1 MRLKRIELAGF
12 KSFVDP
18 TKIEIGE
25 GITSIVGPNGSGK
38 SNIVDALRWVLG
50 EHSAKQLRGG
60 VMDDLIFQGSDSR
73 SPVAMC
79 DVELTFAVQPGQ
91 LPSPYHEMDE
101 IRIRRRMHRESGSDA
116 FINGKMVRLKDI
128 IDLFLD
134 TGISTRA
141 YAIIEQGS
149 IARMLT
155 AKPEERRELLEEA
168 AGVVKYRH
176 RRREAERKMK
186 DTRQN
191 LERVTDL
198 LEEVATQC
206 RSLKQQASR
215 AERFK
220 TMQDEFKDLQA
231 ISFGIRYRQAEAQL
245 SEVRRELDEAR
256 TGEAGLASAHAQIER
271 DLADARQATIRHEE
285 GVQAL
290 QDRLRQGEQERARWQ
305 QELER
310 LAGERRLLA
319 ERRGMLEQRIA
330 EAGERL
336 TQLGQEEEELAAKLA
351 EQDDAALKSRL
362 AQAQQALEVARTH
375 YAEQSLQRDT
385 LLSDYERIRHAFED
399 AGQRRQQTET
409 AITRL
414 QERQQRLQEQMD
426 RTREQAQQADAAHA
440 EAKAAI
446 DAVSSRVQ
454 KSEQA
459 LQQAQQA
466 LDASRTE
473 REASSQALG
482 EHESTVRELSG
493 RCQELRAQLSGQ
505 EVPDDLRELIRSK
518 GGIWIDEKLQVPE
531 GLELAVAA
539 ALRGRAAD
547 ARMPTNPDMAA
558 WREALDKASDAPI
571 ALYTDKAGGA
581 EAAPN
586 SLAAALHLAAEH
598 PLHQLFATVSLVDD
612 ILAGA
617 PEGRCVVNRAG
628 WRREADGWLV
638 PPAGNQTARR
648 LTLTRQL
655 HDAETRLQ
663 AETAALETARA
674 RFEAAEQALTERQ
687 LAWQQCHLQTTE
699 DQSARHDRQAAAQRL
714 QTEAETI
721 RERLAR
727 LQAEQQE
734 MGEELDHWQQQ
745 LAGQSTLDRRELDV
759 ARESLDKQSESMKQ
773 AEHAMSE
780 AREDVAAAE
789 QAMALFSQAQQALL
803 RERERLQAEQARL
816 SRQSE
821 EDNERMIRT
830 GEELAQSE
838 HHADLDRHLAEAV
851 AQVDGMHRELSE
863 LRQHGHA
870 LQQSAHE
877 QEQAERQARQRL
889 QEGATR
895 RQEMDVRIAADEAR
909 LQDLADEIGQRCHTS
924 TAELLQRLQ
933 GMDEP
938 PDPEVVL
945 RQARDME
952 ERLERF
958 GPVNLLAIEEYE
970 QAAERERFLSEQARD
985 LEASL
990 ETLTETI
997 ARIDRTTRQRF
1008 KEVFEQT
1015 NALFQQ
1021 TFPRLFG
1028 GGRAELRLDAD
1039 DVLTA
1044 GVEVI
1049 AQPPGKRLQDVSL
1062 LSGGEKALTAVALVF
1077 SIFRIKPA
1085 PFCILDEV
1093 DAPMDDA
1100 NVGRFGEM
1108 VRELTEDV
1116 QFLAITHNKITMQLA
1131 DRLIGV
1137 SMPEPGVSRIVGV
1150 EMDAPGS
1157 PA

>member
-79 DVELTFAVQPGQ
+79 DVELTFAVKPGQ

-128 IDLFLD
+128 VDLFLD

-141 YAIIEQGS
+141 YAIIEQGA
-149 IARMLT
+149 IARMIT
-155 AKPEERRELLEEA
+155 AKAEERRELLEEA

-231 ISFGIRYRQAEAQL
+231 LSFGFRYQQAQAQL
-245 SEVRRELDEAR
+245 SGRRRELDEAK
-256 TGEAGLASAHAQIER
+256 TAEAELASRHAQIEHT
-271 DLADARQATIRHEE
+271 LADARQGSIRHEE
-285 GVQAL
+285 QVQDL
-290 QDRLRQGEQERARWQ
+290 QDRLRLAEQARARWQ
-305 QELER
+305 QETER
-310 LAGERRLLA
+310 LAGERRLLS
-319 ERRGMLEQRIA
+319 ERKAMLEQRVA

-336 TQLGQEEEELAAKLA
+336 ATLAREEVELAGRLA
-351 EQDDAALKSRL
+351 EQNDEALKSRL
-362 AQAQQALEVARTH
+362 AEGQQTLETARNH
-375 YAEQSLQRDT
+375 YAEQSRQRDE
-385 LLSDYERIRHAFED
+385 LLSAYEGIRHAFED
-399 AGQRRQQTET
+399 AGHRKEQIR
-409 AITRL
+409 ASLARL
-414 QERQQRLQEQMD
+414 QERQQRLN
-426 RTREQAQQADAAHA
+426 EQAARTEDEHRQADAAHA
-440 EAKAAI
+440 EAKGAI
-446 DAVSSRVQ
+446 DALAQRLEQ
-454 KSEQA
+454 AEQA
-459 LQQAQQA
+459 LTGAQQA
-466 LDASRTE
+466 LDASREE
-473 REASSQALG
+473 REAASLALNAG
-482 EHESTVRELSG
+482 ESRVRELSG
-493 RCQELRAQLSGQ
+493 QSQELRAQLSGQ
-505 EVPDDLRELIRSK
+505 DVPAALRGLIRDQ
-518 GGIWIDEKLQVPE
+518 GGLWVDEQLQVPE
-531 GLELAVAA
+531 GLEPAVAA

-547 ARMPTNPDMAA
+547 ARMPPDAGPDA
-558 WREALDKASDAPI
+558 WREAMAQAADAPI
-571 ALYTDKAGGA
+571 ALYTGQ
-581 EAAPN
+581 AAPSAAVAE
-586 SLAAALHLAAEH
+586 SLSTLLQLDAGH
-598 PLHQLFATVSLVDD
+598 PLYRMFAAVVLVDD
-612 ILAGA
+612 IMDAPAGVCA
-617 PEGRCVVNRAG
+617 VSRAG

-648 LTLTRQL
+648 LAMKRQLREAEARLQDETLTL
-655 HDAETRLQ
+655 DK
-663 AETAALETARA
+663 ARA
-674 RFEAAEQALTERQ
+674 RFDAAEQTLTAQ
-687 LAWQQCHLQTTE
+687 QITWQQRHLETTE
-699 DQSARHDRQAAAQRL
+699 AQSALHNGQAAEQRL
-714 QTEAETI
+714 RAGAETL
-721 RERLAR
+721 RERLER
-727 LQAEQQE
+727 LGHEQQE
-734 MGEELDHWQQQ
+734 LGEELAQWQGQ
-745 LAGQSTLDRRELDV
+745 LDGQATLDRSELDG
-759 ARESLDKQSESMKQ
+759 AREALDRQSESMKQ
-773 AEHAMSE
+773 AEQAMGQ
-780 AREDVAAAE
+780 AREGVAAAE
-789 QAMALFSQAQQALL
+789 QALALFNQSQQSLL
-803 RERERLQAEQARL
+803 RERERLQGEQARL
-816 SRQSE
+816 HKQSE
-821 EDNERMIRT
+821 EDRQRMVRT
-830 GEELAQSE
+830 EAELSQSESHDELDRQLAQAAADVDRM
-838 HHADLDRHLAEAV
+838 HA
-851 AQVDGMHRELSE
+851 ELSE
-863 LRQHGHA
+863 LRQQGHA
-870 LQQSAHE
+870 LQQGAHE
-877 QEQAERQARQRL
+877 QEQTERKARQQW
-889 QEGATR
+889 QEGISR
-895 RQEMDVRIAADEAR
+895 RQEVAVRIAADEAR
-909 LQDLADEIGQRCHTS
+909 LQDLGEEIAQRCHLS
-924 TAELLQRLQ
+924 VEALSARID
-933 GMDEP
+933 GMDET
-938 PDPEVVL
+938 PDPETVL
-945 RQARDME
+945 ARARDME

-970 QAAERERFLSEQARD
+970 QAAERERFLSEQGKD

-990 ETLTETI
+990 ETLGETI

-1008 KEVFEQT
+1008 RDVFEQT
-1015 NALFQQ
+1015 NVLFQQ

-1028 GGRAELRLDAD
+1028 GGRAELRLDSD

-1108 VRELTEDV
+1108 VRELTEHV

-1150 EMDAPGS
+1150 EMDAKPS
-1157 PA
+1157 

>member
-18 TKIEIGE
+18 TKIELGE

-73 SPVAMC
+73 APVAMC
-79 DVELTFAVQPGQ
+79 DVELTFAVKPGQ
-91 LPSPYHEMDE
+91 LPPPYHEMDE

-116 FINGKMVRLKDI
+116 FINGKMVRLKDV

-141 YAIIEQGS
+141 YAIIEQGA
-149 IARMLT
+149 IARMIT
-155 AKPEERRELLEEA
+155 AKAEERRELLEEA

-176 RRREAERKMK
+176 RRREAERKMQ

-220 TMQDEFKDLQA
+220 KMQDEFKDLQA
-231 ISFGIRYRQAEAQL
+231 ISFAIRYRQGEAQL
-245 SEVRRELDEAR
+245 AGIRRELDEAR
-256 TGEAGLASAHAQIER
+256 TAEAGLASDHAQIER
-271 DLADARQATIRHEE
+271 ALTDARQGMVHHEE
-285 GVQAL
+285 DVQNL
-290 QDRLRQGEQERARWQ
+290 QDRLRQAEQERARWQ

-319 ERRGMLEQRIA
+319 ERKGMLEQRIV
-330 EAGERL
+330 ETGERL
-336 TQLGQEEEELAAKLA
+336 EHLGREEKELSGQLA
-351 EQDDAALKSRL
+351 EQDDAALKARL
-362 AQAQQALEVARTH
+362 AETRQALETARSH
-375 YAEQSLQRDT
+375 YDEQSRQRDA

-399 AGQRRQQTET
+399 AGQRQQQTQ
-409 AITRL
+409 AAVVRL
-414 QERQQRLQEQMD
+414 QERQQHL
-426 RTREQAQQADAAHA
+426 REQVDQILERQQQADREHTQ
-440 EAKAAI
+440 AKAAI
-446 DAVSSRVQ
+446 DGYADHLQ
-454 KSEQA
+454 QAEQA
-459 LQQAQQA
+459 LQQAEQA
-466 LDASRTE
+466 LQRSRDE
-473 REASSQALG
+473 REAASTALN
-482 EHESTVRELSG
+482 EHESRVRELSG
-493 RCQELRAQLSGQ
+493 TGHELRAQLSGQ
-505 EVPDDLRELIRSK
+505 EVPESLRELIRSR
-518 GGIWIDEKLQVPE
+518 GGLWVDEHLQVPE

-547 ARMPTNPDMAA
+547 ALVPGNADLFA
-558 WREALDKASDAPI
+558 WREALHRAADAPV
-571 ALYTDKAGGA
+571 ALYTGMAGSPQT
-581 EAAPN
+581 APN
-586 SLAAALHLAAEH
+586 SLADVLHLAADH
-598 PLHQLFATVSLVDD
+598 PLYGLFSGVALVED
-612 ILAGA
+612 ILARV
-617 PEGRCVVNRAG
+617 PEGRGAVSRDG
-628 WRREADGWLV
+628 WRREPDGWLI

-648 LTLTRQL
+648 LSLKRQL
-655 HDAETRLQ
+655 DEAEARLQ
-663 AETAALETARA
+663 SEQSALEAA
-674 RFEAAEQALTERQ
+674 KSQFEAAEQSLTDQQ
-687 LAWQQCHLQTTE
+687 LAWQRCHLQTTE
-699 DQSARHDRQAAAQRL
+699 AQSALHDRQAAAQRL
-714 QTEAETI
+714 QAEADTV
-721 RERLAR
+721 RERLSR
-727 LQAEQQE
+727 LQQEQQE
-734 MGEELDHWQQQ
+734 LEGELAHWQEQ
-745 LAGQSTLDRRELDV
+745 LAGQSALDRSELDAARETLDR
-759 ARESLDKQSESMKQ
+759 QSETMKQ
-773 AEHAMSE
+773 AEQAMSQI
-780 AREDVAAAE
+780 REDVAAAE
-789 QAMALFSQAQQALL
+789 QSMALFTQARQTLL
-803 RERERLQAEQARL
+803 REQARL
-816 SRQSE
+816 QSEQARLRLQSE
-821 EDNERMIRT
+821 EDSERMVRT
-830 GEELAQSE
+830 EEELAQSE
-838 HHADLDRHLAEAV
+838 QHADLDCRLSEA
-851 AQVDGMHRELSE
+851 AAHVDGMHRELSE
-863 LRQHGHA
+863 LRQQGHA

-877 QEQAERQARQRL
+877 QEQTERRARQRL

-895 RQEMDVRIAADEAR
+895 RQEIEVRIAADEAR
-909 LQDLADEIGQRCHTS
+909 LQDLADEIGQRCHVSAT
-924 TAELLQRLQ
+924 ELLQRLQ
-933 GMDEP
+933 AMDEA
-938 PDPEVVL
+938 PEAESIL

-970 QAAERERFLSEQARD
+970 QASERERFLSDQARD

-990 ETLTETI
+990 ETLSETI
-997 ARIDRTTRQRF
+997 SRIDRTTRQRF
-1008 KEVFEQT
+1008 REVFEQT

-1028 GGRAELRLDAD
+1028 GGRAELRLDSD

-1049 AQPPGKRLQDVSL
+1049 AQPPGKRLQDVGL

-1108 VRELTEDV
+1108 VRELTADV

-1131 DRLIGV
+1131 DRMIGV

-1150 EMDAPGS
+1150 EMDAHEH
-1157 PA
+1157 AA

>member
-79 DVELTFAVQPGQ
+79 DVELTFAVKPGQ
-91 LPSPYHEMDE
+91 LPPPYHEMDE

-128 IDLFLD
+128 VDLFLD

-141 YAIIEQGS
+141 YAIIEQGA
-149 IARMLT
+149 IARMIT
-155 AKPEERRELLEEA
+155 AKAEERRELLEEA

-176 RRREAERKMK
+176 RRREAERKMQ

-215 AERFK
+215 AERFRK
-220 TMQDEFKDLQA
+220 MQDEFKDLQA
-231 ISFGIRYRQAEAQL
+231 LSFGFRYQQATEQL
-245 SEVRRELDEAR
+245 AGRRRELDEVKTAE
-256 TGEAGLASAHAQIER
+256 TELAGRHAQIER
-271 DLADARQATIRHEE
+271 TLADARQASVHHEE
-285 GVQAL
+285 QVQGL
-290 QDRLRQGEQERARWQ
+290 QDRLRQAEQERARWQ
-305 QELER
+305 QETER
-310 LAGERRLLA
+310 QAGERRLLA
-319 ERRGMLEQRIA
+319 ERKGMLAQRIA

-336 TQLGQEEEELAAKLA
+336 AQLTREETELAGRLA
-351 EQDDAALKSRL
+351 EQNDETLKSRL
-362 AQAQQALEVARTH
+362 AEAQQTLEAARKH
-375 YAEQSLQRDT
+375 YAEQSQQRDG
-385 LLSDYERIRHAFED
+385 LLSAYERIRHAFED
-399 AGQRRQQTET
+399 AGRRKEQIHTSLARLEERRQ
-409 AITRL
+409 RL
-414 QERQQRLQEQMD
+414 AEQVGRSEDEQRL
-426 RTREQAQQADAAHA
+426 ADAAHA
-440 EAKAAI
+440 EARAAI
-446 DAVSSRVQ
+446 DALAKRLARA
-454 KSEQA
+454 EQDLA
-459 LQQAQQA
+459 AAQQA
-466 LDASRTE
+466 LDACREE
-473 REASSQALG
+473 REAASKALNEG
-482 EHESTVRELSG
+482 ESRVRELSG
-493 RCQELRAQLSGQ
+493 VSQELRAQLSGQ
-505 EVPDDLRELIRSK
+505 DVPAALRGLIRDK
-518 GGIWIDEKLQVPE
+518 GGLWVDEQLQVPE
-531 GLELAVAA
+531 GLEPAVAA

-547 ARMPTNPDMAA
+547 ARMPPDAGTET
-558 WREALDKASDAPI
+558 WREAMAQAADAPI
-571 ALYTDKAGGA
+571 ALYA
-581 EAAPN
+581 EQAAPSAAVAD
-586 SLAAALHLAAEH
+586 SLAAVLQLDTGH
-598 PLHQLFATVSLVDD
+598 PLYHMFAAVALVDD
-612 ILAGA
+612 IVHA
-617 PEGRCVVNRAG
+617 PEGQCAVSRAG

-648 LTLTRQL
+648 LALKRQL
-655 HDAETRLQ
+655 REAESQLQ
-663 AETAALETARA
+663 DETAALEQAKS
-674 RFEAAEQALTERQ
+674 RFETAEQALTEQ
-687 LAWQQCHLQTTE
+687 QIAWQQRHLETTE
-699 DQSARHDRQAAAQRL
+699 AQSALHNGQATEQRL
-714 QTEAETI
+714 HAGAETL
-721 RERLAR
+721 RERLER
-727 LQAEQQE
+727 LGHEQQE
-734 MGEELDHWQQQ
+734 LGEELAQWQGQ
-745 LAGQSTLDRRELDV
+745 LDGHTALDRRELDA
-759 ARESLDKQSESMKQ
+759 ARETLDRQSESMKQ
-773 AEHAMSE
+773 AEQAMGQ
-780 AREDVAAAE
+780 AREGVAAAE
-789 QAMALFSQAQQALL
+789 QALALFDQSQQSLL

-816 SRQSE
+816 QRQGE
-821 EDNERMIRT
+821 EDEARRQRT
-830 GEELAQSE
+830 EVELAESE
-838 HHADLDRHLAEAV
+838 RHDELDRQLAQA
-851 AQVDGMHRELSE
+851 AADVDRMHAELSE
-863 LRQHGHA
+863 LRQQGHA

-877 QEQAERQARQRL
+877 QEQAERRARQQW
-889 QEGATR
+889 QEGTSR
-895 RQEMDVRIAADEAR
+895 RQEAAVRIAADEAR
-909 LQDLADEIGQRCHTS
+909 VQDLGEEITQRCHVP
-924 TAELLQRLQ
+924 AEELVARIA
-933 GMDEP
+933 GMVEA
-938 PDPEVVL
+938 PDPETVL
-945 RQARDME
+945 GQARDME

-970 QAAERERFLSEQARD
+970 QAAERERFLSEQSRD

-1008 KEVFEQT
+1008 RDVFEQT

-1028 GGRAELRLDAD
+1028 GGRAELRLDSD

-1108 VRELTEDV
+1108 VRELTENV

-1150 EMDAPGS
+1150 EMDARE
-1157 PA
+1157 

>member
-18 TKIEIGE
+18 TKIELGE

-79 DVELTFAVQPGQ
+79 DVELTFAVKPGQ
-91 LPSPYHEMDE
+91 LPPPYHEMDE

-141 YAIIEQGS
+141 YAIIEQGA
-149 IARMLT
+149 IARMIT
-155 AKPEERRELLEEA
+155 AKAEERRELLEEA

-176 RRREAERKMK
+176 RRREAERKMQ

-206 RSLKQQASR
+206 RSLKQQAAR

-220 TMQDEFKDLQA
+220 KMQDEFRDLQA
-231 ISFGIRYRQAEAQL
+231 ISFGIRYQQGEAHLAGIQRQME
-245 SEVRRELDEAR
+245 EAR
-256 TGEAGLASAHAQIER
+256 TAEAGLASHHAQIER
-271 DLADARQATIRHEE
+271 ALTDARQAMIRHEE
-285 GVQAL
+285 QIQGL

-305 QELER
+305 QEMER

-319 ERRGMLEQRIA
+319 ERKGMLEQRIA

-336 TQLGQEEEELAAKLA
+336 EQLGREEEELTGRLA
-351 EQDDAALKSRL
+351 EQDDAKLKARL
-362 AQAQQALEVARTH
+362 AETQQMLETARSL
-375 YAEQSLQRDT
+375 YAEQSRQRDA

-399 AGQRRQQTET
+399 AGQRRQQTEA
-409 AITRL
+409 AITRV
-414 QERQQRLQEQMD
+414 QERQQRLQDQIGQ
-426 RTREQAQQADAAHA
+426 TREQQQRADLAHT

-446 DAVSSRVQ
+446 EAFTSHLKQ
-454 KSEQA
+454 AEQA
-459 LQQAQQA
+459 LRKAQQE
-466 LDASRTE
+466 LDHSRTE
-473 REASSQALG
+473 REAASSALG
-482 EHESTVRELSG
+482 EHESKVRELAGMS
-493 RCQELRAQLSGQ
+493 QELRAQLSSQ
-505 EVPDDLRELIRSK
+505 EVPESLRELIRAR
-518 GGIWIDEKLQVPE
+518 GGLWVDEHLQVPE

-547 ARMPTNPDMAA
+547 ARMPANPDLPA
-558 WREALDKASDAPI
+558 WREALVKASEAPI
-571 ALYTDKAGGA
+571 ALYTDAASAPQPAANNLAGI
-581 EAAPN
+581 
-586 SLAAALHLAAEH
+586 LHLATDH
-598 PLHQLFATVSLVDD
+598 PLYPLFAAVVLVDD
-612 ILAGA
+612 ILAAA
-617 PEGRCVVNRAG
+617 PAGRCAVSRDG
-628 WRREADGWLV
+628 WRREVDGWLV
-638 PPAGNQTARR
+638 PPAGSRTARS
-648 LTLTRQL
+648 LGLKRQL
-655 HDAETRLQ
+655 REAEVRLQ
-663 AETAALETARA
+663 AETAALDKARA
-674 RFEAAEQALTERQ
+674 RLEAGERALTAGQ

-699 DQSARHDRQAAAQRL
+699 AQSALHDRQAAAQRL
-714 QTEAETI
+714 QAEADTLG
-721 RERLAR
+721 ERLSR
-727 LQAEQQE
+727 LQQEQQE
-734 MGEELDHWQQQ
+734 LSGELSHWQAQ
-745 LAGQSTLDRRELDV
+745 LAGQTALDRRELDA
-759 ARESLDKQSESMKQ
+759 ARESLDLQSESMKQ
-773 AEHAMSE
+773 AEQAMGQ

-789 QAMALFSQAQQALL
+789 QAMALFDQAQKALL
-803 RERERLQAEQARL
+803 REQTRLQSERARL
-816 SRQSE
+816 HQQSE
-821 EDNERMIRT
+821 EDRERMVRT
-830 GEELAQSE
+830 GEELVQSE
-838 HHADLDRHLAEAV
+838 RHTELDQHLAQAV
-851 AQVDGMHRELSE
+851 TEVDRMHRELSE
-863 LRQHGHA
+863 LRQQGMA
-870 LQQSAHE
+870 LQQAAHE
-877 QEQAERQARQRL
+877 QEQAERQARHRL
-889 QEGATR
+889 QDGASR
-895 RQEMDVRIAADEAR
+895 RQEMEVRIAADEAR
-909 LQDLADEIGQRCHTS
+909 LQDLAAEIGQRCHVS
-924 TAELLQRLQ
+924 VKGLLQRLQ
-933 GMDEP
+933 AMDAP
-938 PDPEVVL
+938 PDAESVL
-945 RQARDME
+945 HQARDME

-958 GPVNLLAIEEYE
+958 GPVNLLAIEEYD

-990 ETLTETI
+990 ETLGETI
-997 ARIDRTTRQRF
+997 GRIDRTTRQRF
-1008 KEVFEQT
+1008 REVFEQT

-1028 GGRAELRLDAD
+1028 GGRAELRLDSD

-1150 EMDAPGS
+1150 EMDAHGH
-1157 PA
+1157 AT